1 MDSFFGNLLYEK
13 KVSKDHVVRKL
24 DEVIHWD
31 RFSTKLLGYYKS
43 KGKIGTA
50 II

>member
-1 MDSFFGNLLYEK
+1 MDSFFGKFLYEK
-13 KVSKDHVVRKL
+13 KVSEGHFVRKL

-43 KGKIGTA
+43 KGKIGTG